1 LLRFSIDGSAA
12 AALAALSA
20 QQDLPAAAEPWH
32 DWALAAKAPRTKE
45 KTKKRSAFFM
55 GDNDLRFNS

>member
-1 LLRFSIDGSAA
+1 MEGSAA
-12 AALAALSA
+12 AALDALSA
-20 QQDLPAAAEPWH
+20 QQDLPAAAEAPWH

-55 GDNDLRFNS
+55 GDNNLRFNS

>member
-1 LLRFSIDGSAA
+1 
-12 AALAALSA
+12 LSA
-20 QQDLPAAAEPWH
+20 QQDFPAAAEAPWH

-55 GDNDLRFNS
+55 GDNNLRFNS